1 MAKRPLSPPIVGELL
16 SLMNASGF
24 SYEPRTNAGFGESL
38 YSLYHSD
45 MKIREVIPRGCIRE
59 FIDGW
64 NLAIKH
70 FNLRSK
76 NANGIVDQV
85 ARGEELPCQENHLI
99 DASS

>member
-70 FNLRSK
+70 FNLSDEVRSTEPT
-76 NANGIVDQV
+76 
-85 ARGEELPCQENHLI
+85 R
-99 DASS
+99 SSCLSAFGMNSVNPS